1 MANYETTLTSS
12 EILRALKQEGD
23 SLRKPAES
31 PKEETKPVVNEAD
44 LPFRLSLA
52 EYPDFIIEKKM
63 KTVTKL
69 LVFMPSAG
77 NAFIKTIKGES
88 SSSEQLTEGKYAS
101 FTSGMEDIIL
111 PKGFWT
117 HTICRGLL
125 FGRELLKIIY
135 NPELC
140 EMLRKKG
147 FPDDFDIIQDRCPNY
162 YNHKAG
168 LDDYMAAYSTF
179 KNLYLENLGRKK
191 ALALLVN
198 INPDFCS
205 FILDKFGYDSLRD
218 FLKKYQESLLKHGAS
233 IYYPHSS
240 GKKSLWASD
249 LDYRSFRD
257 YVLYDSVNMGYALSP
272 REFVCTWEDTIE
284 MEKMVYGK
292 IKDKYPKN
300 LPLLHQQMSYKAAC
314 MKEEYDRKLFAQHSK
329 EAQEY
334 EGKSDGFVYIAPR
347 SKQDF
352 LDEATMQGNC
362 LAGYIDNFIEG
373 NCLIL
378 FMRKAETPDES
389 YITVEL
395 IEGEVVQA
403 KRERNLPLSWS
414 ESASLNK
421 WIEKCNEKKKEEKM
435 FLSA

>member
-147 FPDDFDIIQDRCPNY
+147 FQRN
-162 YNHKAG
+162 
-168 LDDYMAAYSTF
+168 
-179 KNLYLENLGRKK
+179 
-191 ALALLVN
+191 
-198 INPDFCS
+198 
-205 FILDKFGYDSLRD
+205 
-218 FLKKYQESLLKHGAS
+218 
-233 IYYPHSS
+233 SS
-240 GKKSLWASD
+240 
-249 LDYRSFRD
+249 
-257 YVLYDSVNMGYALSP
+257 VLP
-272 REFVCTWEDTIE
+272 RER
-284 MEKMVYGK
+284 GK
-292 IKDKYPKN
+292 PAD
-300 LPLLHQQMSYKAAC
+300 
-314 MKEEYDRKLFAQHSK
+314 DR
-329 EAQEY
+329 
-334 EGKSDGFVYIAPR
+334 G
-347 SKQDF
+347 
-352 LDEATMQGNC
+352 
-362 LAGYIDNFIEG
+362 
-373 NCLIL
+373 
-378 FMRKAETPDES
+378 ES
-389 YITVEL
+389 TS
-395 IEGEVVQA
+395 Q
-403 KRERNLPLSWS
+403 K
-414 ESASLNK
+414 
-421 WIEKCNEKKKEEKM
+421 
-435 FLSA
+435 